1 MTNRTDVPWWKTTD
15 VTRAGQSRGT
25 IEYLATFSFLSNAL
39 ENGNCVYEHAK
50 DGNLL
55 VTPDELLKEIAE
67 LGGRIISKS
76 LTNVKEAAYDTADH
90 TFVWDNALLTLSFD
104 DQEWIYIRSVG
115 LDKDLILAIRD
126 ITKRSIAQKTKG
138 KAYVFVA
145 GEGGPELRQISGKAG
160 IELERGNYTEQV
172 LADFDH
178 VVKDLSTNDPCAKL
192 VIIDGEPGTG
202 KTYLV
207 RGMTNAVEGATFV
220 LVPPNMIADM
230 MSPQFIPVLMDHHKD
245 GGPIVFIVEDADAC
259 LVKREGDNMNSI
271 SSLLNLGAGMFGDL
285 FDVRVIATTN
295 AKKIDMDPAITRN
308 GRCCRYIEVGSL
320 GKDQA
325 ESVFA
330 KLGGKGKF
338 VNKSSSASVILA
350 DIYHAARN
358 EKEEQTVKVKK
369 ERKVGF

>member
-1 MTNRTDVPWWKTTD
+1 MTNKTDLPWWETTD
-15 VTRAGQSRGT
+15 VTRAALTRGSIDQIAT
-25 IEYLATFSFLSNAL
+25 LALISTAL
-39 ENGNCVYEHAK
+39 KENRCVYDHHK

-55 VTPDELLKEIAE
+55 IPSQEFLAEIDK
-67 LGGRIISKS
+67 LGGRVISKS
-76 LTNVKEAAYDTADH
+76 LSDGKDSTFDTSDH
-90 TFVWDNALLTLSFD
+90 IFTWDDAVLTMSFD
-104 DQEWIYIRSVG
+104 DQEWIYVKIIS
-115 LDKDLILAIRD
+115 LNEDLVLRMRD
-126 ITKRSIAQKTKG
+126 ITSRTITQKTKG

-145 GEGGPELRQISGKAG
+145 GETGPELRQISGKAG
-160 IELERGNYTEQV
+160 IELERDNYADEV

-178 VVKDLSTNDPCAKL
+178 VVKDLSSNDPCAKL

-207 RGMTNAVEGATFV
+207 RGMTNAVDGATFV

-230 MSPQFIPVLMDHHKD
+230 MSPQFIPVLMDHHKE

-285 FDVRVIATTN
+285 FDVRVVATTN

-308 GRCCRYIEVGSL
+308 GRCCRYIEVGAL
-320 GKDQA
+320 APEQA
-325 ESVFA
+325 QKVFV
-330 KLGGKGKF
+330 KLTKGDRKLD
-338 VNKSSSASVILA
+338 VPCRVLA
-350 DIYHAARN
+350 DIYHAARS
-358 EKEEQTVKVKK
+358 EQEVKIKK